1 MAACVFFI
9 LPKTDVLLAQRRKRI
24 NFSKSG
30 DVKLNFLHIISRI
43 KIWRENSMIRA
54 CPFCGA
60 EAKVCRSRK
69 KNDLQVYVRC
79 NSCGAQ
85 TKRRRAKEIRD
96 ADDLMNQSAVGDI
109 VRLWNS
115 GIAKRPQRD
124 SYEHRSFD
132 FLTHDS
138 ILNTCSE
145 RCIR

>member
-1 MAACVFFI
+1 
-9 LPKTDVLLAQRRKRI
+9 
-24 NFSKSG
+24 
-30 DVKLNFLHIISRI
+30 
-43 KIWRENSMIRA
+43 MIRA

-96 ADDLMNQSAVGDI
+96 ADDFMNQPAVEDI

-145 RCIR
+145 RCIRSLQNNEKKGGISDGKETALQERHQPQALRGVWRFG